1 MSTVRRTLELDPDT
15 DARLS
20 ALAAEKGKDASAV
33 VADALILLD
42 SVVEL
47 EGLDIEED
55 QLRLAEFERTGQ
67 AVLLGEVKAWVGSWG
82 KSWGAERPRR
92 TLVASSLLSC
102 VVLERS
108 VGAYE
113 GHSGACSTAR
123 HAADGGPDRTS
134 ESKSAD
140 PAHCG
145 PAHDPLGRRATQG
158 PGRHSSKNQKRDY
171 QLHCP
176 PLPLRARAGLG
187 YGL

>member
-82 KSWGAERPRR
+82 TDQELRPPKP
-92 TLVASSLLSC
+92 T
-102 VVLERS
+102 
-108 VGAYE
+108 
-113 GHSGACSTAR
+113 
-123 HAADGGPDRTS
+123 
-134 ESKSAD
+134 K
-140 PAHCG
+140 
-145 PAHDPLGRRATQG
+145 
-158 PGRHSSKNQKRDY
+158 
-171 QLHCP
+171 
-176 PLPLRARAGLG
+176 LR
-187 YGL
+187 